1 MTPANEW
8 HPNFRIEDV
17 ELPER
22 ALPIHPDFEKPEG
35 EKKKDNSFLN
45 AHLDYF
51 IKHREQEEKK
61 KEFTAAMVS
70 EMMVQN
76 ASSKEISHKLME
88 AVRNKEKRLKEQ
100 LEITLKE
107 SKKIEKEVFTTI
119 INMIYMIYAS
129 KKVSY
134 MFR

>member
-1 MTPANEW
+1 MRNQIMSFLIHKEAEWLVSSNQINDLTPANEW

-76 ASSKEISHKLME
+76 ASPEEISNKLME
-88 AVRNKEKRLKEQ
+88 AVRNKEKRLKKRS
-100 LEITLKE
+100 T
-107 SKKIEKEVFTTI
+107 
-119 INMIYMIYAS
+119 
-129 KKVSY
+129 
-134 MFR
+134 

>member
-1 MTPANEW
+1 M
-8 HPNFRIEDV
+8 
-17 ELPER
+17 
-22 ALPIHPDFEKPEG
+22 
-35 EKKKDNSFLN
+35 N

-76 ASSKEISHKLME
+76 ASPEEISNKLME
-88 AVRNKEKRLKEQ
+88 AVRNKEKRLKEE